1 MKRILSLL
9 TLALL
14 LGGSAAAQNWGELL
28 KQTLTNA
35 ADKATDGKLTQYAL
49 PGTWTYS
56 SPGVRFE
63 GKDAAADF
71 GAQLLAAA
79 LTDQLEKIYAKI
91 GLTPGTGTITFDRK
105 DGFSASLGERKLEGK
120 YTYDAETHVVSLSS
134 DHEKLKQ
141 YKVVAGR
148 AYIDGSALQL
158 LIQATK
164 LLEIVQSVST
174 QAESLNGVAELLA
187 NYQNLYIGFS
197 FTRSESEDAPSA
209 SEKR

>member
-14 LGGSAAAQNWGELL
+14 LGGPAAAQDWGELL

-49 PGTWTYS
+49 PGTWSYS

-63 GKDAAADF
+63 GDDAAADL
-71 GAQLLAAA
+71 GAQLLSAA
-79 LTDQLEKIYAKI
+79 LSDQLGKIYAKA
-91 GLTPGTGTITFDRK
+91 GLTPGTGSITFDREG
-105 DGFSASLGERKLEGK
+105 GFSASLGEQKIEGK

-141 YKVVAGR
+141 YGSVSGR

-158 LIQATK
+158 LSPARK
-164 LLEIVQSVST
+164 LLEIVQAVSA
-174 QAESLNGVAELLA
+174 QSESLAGVSALLA

-197 FTRSESEDAPSA
+197 FTRKE
-209 SEKR
+209 

>member
-14 LGGSAAAQNWGELL
+14 LGGTAAAQDWGELL

-49 PGTWTYS
+49 PGTWSYA

-63 GKDAAADF
+63 GEEAAADL
-71 GAQLLAAA
+71 GAQLLSAA
-79 LTDQLEKIYAKI
+79 LSDQLGKIYAKA
-91 GLTPGTGTITFDRK
+91 GLTPGTGSINFDRE
-105 DGFSASLGERKLEGK
+105 GGYSASLGEQKIEGK

-141 YKVVAGR
+141 YGSVAGR

-158 LIQATK
+158 LIPATK
-164 LLEIVQSVST
+164 LLEIVQSVSA
-174 QAESLNGVAELLA
+174 QSESLAGVSALLA

-197 FTRSESEDAPSA
+197 FTRKE
-209 SEKR
+209 

>member
-14 LGGSAAAQNWGELL
+14 LGGPAAAQDWGELL

-49 PGTWTYS
+49 PGTWSYS

-63 GKDAAADF
+63 GDDATADL
-71 GAQLLAAA
+71 GAQLLSAA
-79 LTDQLEKIYAKI
+79 LSDQLGKIYAKV
-91 GLTPGTGTITFDRK
+91 GLTPGTGSITFDRES
-105 DGFSASLGERKLEGK
+105 GFSASLGEQKIEGK
-120 YTYDAETHVVSLSS
+120 YTYDAETHIVSLSS

-141 YKVVAGR
+141 YGSVAGR

-158 LIQATK
+158 LIPATK
-164 LLEIVQSVST
+164 LLEIVQSVSA
-174 QAESLNGVAELLA
+174 QSESLAGVSALLA

-197 FTRSESEDAPSA
+197 FTRKE
-209 SEKR
+209 

>member
-14 LGGSAAAQNWGELL
+14 LGGPAAAQDWGELL

-49 PGTWTYS
+49 PGTWSYS

-63 GKDAAADF
+63 GDDAAADL
-71 GAQLLAAA
+71 GAQLLSAA
-79 LTDQLEKIYAKI
+79 LSDQLGKIYAKA
-91 GLTPGTGTITFDRK
+91 GLTPGTGSITFDRE
-105 DGFSASLGERKLEGK
+105 DGFSASLGEQKIEGK

-141 YKVVAGR
+141 YGSVSGR

-158 LIQATK
+158 LIPATK
-164 LLEIVQSVST
+164 LLEIVQSVSA
-174 QAESLNGVAELLA
+174 QSESLAGVSALLA

-197 FTRSESEDAPSA
+197 FTRKE
-209 SEKR
+209 

>member
-1 MKRILSLL
+1 MKQILSLL

-14 LGGSAAAQNWGELL
+14 LGGTAAAQDWGELL

-49 PGTWTYS
+49 PGTWSYA

-63 GKDAAADF
+63 GEEAAADL
-71 GAQLLAAA
+71 GAQLLSAA
-79 LTDQLEKIYAKI
+79 LSDQLGKIYAKA
-91 GLTPGTGTITFDRK
+91 GLTPGTGSITFDRE
-105 DGFSASLGERKLEGK
+105 GGYSASLGEQRIEGK
-120 YTYDAETHVVSLSS
+120 YTYDAETHVVSLNS

-141 YKVVAGR
+141 YGSVAGR

-158 LIQATK
+158 LIPATK
-164 LLEIVQSVST
+164 LLEIVQSVSA
-174 QAESLNGVAELLA
+174 QSESLAGVSALLA

-197 FTRSESEDAPSA
+197 FSRKE
-209 SEKR
+209 

>member
-1 MKRILSLL
+1 M
-9 TLALL
+9 
-14 LGGSAAAQNWGELL
+14 L

-49 PGTWTYS
+49 PGTWSYS

-63 GKDAAADF
+63 GDDAAADL
-71 GAQLLAAA
+71 GAQLLSAA
-79 LTDQLEKIYAKI
+79 LSDQLGKIYAKA
-91 GLTPGTGTITFDRK
+91 GLTPGTGSITFDREG
-105 DGFSASLGERKLEGK
+105 GFSASLGEQKLEGK

-141 YKVVAGR
+141 YGAVAGR

-158 LIQATK
+158 LIPATK
-164 LLEIVQSVST
+164 LLEIVQSVSA
-174 QAESLNGVAELLA
+174 QSESLAGVSTLLA

-197 FTRSESEDAPSA
+197 FTRKE
-209 SEKR
+209 

>member
-14 LGGSAAAQNWGELL
+14 LGGTAAAQDWGELL

-49 PGTWTYS
+49 PGTWSYA

-63 GKDAAADF
+63 GEEAAADL
-71 GAQLLAAA
+71 GAQLLSAA
-79 LTDQLEKIYAKI
+79 LSDQLGKIYAKA
-91 GLTPGTGTITFDRK
+91 GLTPGTGSITFDHE
-105 DGFSASLGERKLEGK
+105 GGYSASLGEQKIKGK
-120 YTYDAETHVVSLSS
+120 YTYDAETHVVSLNS

-141 YKVVAGR
+141 YGSVAGR

-158 LIQATK
+158 LIPATK
-164 LLEIVQSVST
+164 LLEIVQSVSA
-174 QAESLNGVAELLA
+174 QSESLAGVSALLA

-197 FTRSESEDAPSA
+197 FTRKE
-209 SEKR
+209 

>member
-14 LGGSAAAQNWGELL
+14 LGGTAAAQDWGELL

-49 PGTWTYS
+49 PGTWSYA

-63 GKDAAADF
+63 GEEAAADL
-71 GAQLLAAA
+71 GAQLLSAA
-79 LTDQLEKIYAKI
+79 LSDQLGKIYAKA
-91 GLTPGTGTITFDRK
+91 GLTPGTGSITFDRE
-105 DGFSASLGERKLEGK
+105 GGYSASLGGQKIEGK
-120 YTYDAETHVVSLSS
+120 YTYDAETHVVSLNS

-141 YKVVAGR
+141 YGSVAGR

-158 LIQATK
+158 LIPATK
-164 LLEIVQSVST
+164 LLEIVQSVSA
-174 QAESLNGVAELLA
+174 QSESLAGVSALLA

-197 FTRSESEDAPSA
+197 FTRKE
-209 SEKR
+209 